1 MTKKISF
8 IINGQVEIFP
18 ESDDLVQSIN
28 FGDNSVYL
36 PILNNS
42 HVKNII
48 DYNENNKLRLH
59 NIVNFLYT
67 VGQRWKNEEYSRR
80 RTYIRDLK
88 KYMGYS
94 EAMAKLEANWISMIL
109 CSKGGLYDVVENELG
124 SRHIMDEWLPQDESY
139 IKAFPKGKSI
149 HLLAGNVPLS
159 VIMSIL
165 RAILTK
171 NQCII
176 KTSSTDPF
184 TANALALSFIDV
196 DPNHP
201 ITRSLSVVYWPHQ
214 GDTSLAKEIMQHM
227 DVIVAWG
234 GEDAINWA
242 VEHAPP
248 YADVIKFGS
257 KKSFCIIDNPVD
269 LTSAATGAAH
279 DICFYDQR
287 ACFSAQNIYYMGN
300 QYEEFKLALIEKLN
314 LYAHILPNAKK
325 DFDEKAA
332 YSLVQKESL
341 FAGLKVEVDV
351 HQRWMIIE
359 SNAGVEFNQPLG
371 RCVYLHH
378 VDNIEQVLPYVQ
390 KNKTQTISIFPW
402 ESAFKYRDALALRGA
417 ERIVE
422 AGMNNIFRVGGSH
435 DGMRPLQRLV
445 TYISHERPSHYT
457 AKDVAVE
464 IEQTRFLEE
473 DKFLVFVP

>member
-1 MTKKISF
+1 MSKKISF

-18 ESDDLVQSIN
+18 ESDDSVQSIN

-42 HVKNII
+42 QVKNII
-48 DYNENNKLRLH
+48 DYNENNELRLH
-59 NIVNFLYT
+59 NIINFLYT

-94 EAMAKLEANWISMIL
+94 EAMAKLEANWIAMIL
-109 CSKGGLYDVVENELG
+109 CSKGGLYDVVNNELG

-139 IKAFPKGKSI
+139 IKAFPKGKSV

-159 VIMSIL
+159 GIMSIL

-176 KTSSTDPF
+176 KTSSADPF
-184 TANALALSFIDV
+184 TASALALSFIDV

-201 ITRSLSVVYWPHQ
+201 ITRSLSVVYWQHQ
-214 GDTSLAKEIMQHM
+214 GDISLAKEIMQHA

-234 GEDAINWA
+234 GEEAINWA

-248 YADVIKFGS
+248 YIDVIKFGH
-257 KKSFCIIDNPVD
+257 KKSFCIIDNPDD

-279 DICFYDQR
+279 DVCFYDQQ

-300 QYEEFKLALIEKLN
+300 HYEEFKLALIEKLN
-314 LYAHILPNAKK
+314 LYARILP
-325 DFDEKAA
+325 
-332 YSLVQKESL
+332 
-341 FAGLKVEVDV
+341 FAGLKVEADAR
-351 HQRWMIIE
+351 QRWMIIE
-359 SNAGVEFNQPLG
+359 SSAGVEFNQPLG

-390 KNKTQTISIFPW
+390 KNKTQTVSIFPW
-402 ESAFKYRDALALRGA
+402 ESALKYRDALALKGA

-422 AGMNNIFRVGGSH
+422 AGMSNIFRVGGSH

-445 TYISHERPSHYT
+445 TYISHERPANYT